1 MIRLAIYYTPPPDS
15 PLADGARRWLGRDNI
30 SLAYKDQQPTFG
42 LSSNRFR
49 KIIAS
54 PFHYG
59 FHGTL
64 KPPFRLNAGV
74 TVKAVQNKLE
84 RFAKSCQNFVLP
96 PLEVRAIDSFFCL
109 RPTEDSEV
117 LKRLA
122 ASVVEAFDEFRL
134 PPDSDELARRR
145 AAGLTQHQ
153 ERLLSTWGYPYVME
167 EFRFHLTLTG
177 RIADQGERALIN
189 AELKKRF
196 TTDMLT
202 GLPFSALSLFIEKN
216 GEPMVLLDKYSF
228 GS

>member
-1 MIRLAIYYTPPPDS
+1 MKRLAIYYTPPPDS

-30 SLAYKDQQPTFG
+30 SLTYRDQQTAFG
-42 LSSNRFR
+42 LSTNRFR

-64 KPPFRLNAGV
+64 KPPFQLNAGV

-84 RFAKSCQNFVLP
+84 SFAKNCRNFVLP
-96 PLEVRAIDSFFCL
+96 PLEVRTIHSFLCL
-109 RPTEDSEV
+109 QPTEDSEA
-117 LKRLA
+117 LNRLA
-122 ASVVEAFDEFRL
+122 AAVVEAFDEFRL
-134 PPDSDELARRR
+134 PPDTDELARRR
-145 AAGLTQHQ
+145 AAGLTPRQ

-177 RIADQGERALIN
+177 RIADEGERALIY
-189 AELKKRF
+189 AELKRRF

-216 GEPMVLLDKYSF
+216 GEPMVLLDKYSL